1 MWWRN
6 YSQTLPKIN
15 LNWAYLWINSLKF
28 YTVFTVFIICQIEDY
43 LNILKLSCKPLA
55 SISEKAFL
63 KSKIRFG
70 TSLPASFPAWL
81 LKKNIY
87 LIIFIGWLPLLISL
101 AGCLFVRYWATRVVI
116 VCKPDYDII
125 SFEINLI
132 FLIVL
137 LFLHDQKDKTL
148 NILRTKR
155 AFEMKQKNIFH
166 HFYRALSKK

>member
-87 LIIFIGWLPLLISL
+87 LIIFIGWLPFCEIL
-101 AGCLFVRYWATRVVI
+101 GNTCVVI
-116 VCKPDYDII
+116 VCKTDYNII